1 MYQPTSPAQHD
12 EDGFTLLEVV
22 CVLAIL
28 AIIAAII
35 VPAFPRGTTGPRLE
49 SYAVAI
55 AALLKTDRN
64 SALRRKLVVATDLDL
79 TARVVSS
86 GTTDRVVRLPTD
98 VTIDALLPERCN
110 QSRLRSAIH
119 FFPSGMSCGAVI
131 TLSRLGSGYEIRVNW
146 LTGGIE
152 IVSFK
157 RS

>member
-1 MYQPTSPAQHD
+1 VYQPTSPAQHD

-35 VPAFPRGTTGPRLE
+35 APAFPRGTSGPRLQ

-55 AALLKTDRN
+55 AALIKTDRT
-64 SALRRKLVVATDLDL
+64 SAVRRKLLVATDLDI
-79 TARVVSS
+79 TSRVISS
-86 GTTDRVVRLPTD
+86 GATNRIVRLPTD
-98 VTIDALLPERCN
+98 VAIDALLPERCN
-110 QSRLRSAIH
+110 EARLRSAIQ

-152 IVSFK
+152 VVSFK
-157 RS
+157 HN